1 MPAMPKPKKK
11 TGAAA
16 KRAVKPAIKP
26 LVKKVAKKP
35 ATSPVGAASSPTN
48 KDIYRRFYEEVLN
61 GGKFELATEFL
72 DPVVVSHNP
81 LPGQQPGVDGF
92 VAALTEMR
100 RAFPDLRAVATQV
113 VAEGDHVAA
122 RLHVTATHQGDF
134 FGLRATGRE
143 IHYEEHVLVRFAGG
157 RIVEH
162 WAVADGLAI
171 MQQLGGEMPR

>member
-1 MPAMPKPKKK
+1 MPAMPKLKKK
-11 TGAAA
+11 TGVAA
-16 KRAVKPAIKP
+16 KRAVKSAVKPA
-26 LVKKVAKKP
+26 AKKRAAPP
-35 ATSPVGAASSPTN
+35 AVPASRSSN

-61 GGKFELATEFL
+61 GGQFELATEFL

-81 LPGQQPGVDGF
+81 LPGQQPGVAGF

-113 VAEGDHVAA
+113 VAEDDHVAA

-143 IHYEEHVLVRFAGG
+143 IHYEEHVLVRFAGR

-171 MQQLGGEMPR
+171 MQQLGGEPAR